1 MIVVGLTGSIAMGK
15 SEVASVFAAHKIPVF
30 DSDKEVHRLYDSGE
44 GVALFKPLVPEA
56 IVGGR
61 VNRPKLSEAV
71 LADKSLLEK
80 LETIV
85 HAEIARRR
93 TRFLENAELQGHA
106 IAVVDVPLL
115 FEKEQD
121 KHVDVTIVVSAPEWL
136 QHQRALARPGMTE
149 EKLEMIRARQM
160 PDAGKRARADII
172 IENIATLEDLRR
184 TTAAVIQKLR
194 KHPS

>member
-15 SEVASVFAAHKIPVF
+15 SEVARVFAAHKIPVF
-30 DSDKEVHRLYDSGE
+30 DSDREVHRLYDSGD
-44 GVALFKPLVPEA
+44 GVALLKPHVPEA
-56 IVGGR
+56 IVDGR

-85 HAEIARRR
+85 HAVIARRR
-93 TRFLENAELQGHA
+93 TRFLENAELEGHA

-115 FEKEQD
+115 FEKAQD
-121 KHVDVTIVVSAPEWL
+121 TQVDVTIVVSAPEQL

-149 EKLEMIRARQM
+149 EKLGMILARQM
-160 PDAGKRARADII
+160 PDAQKRARADII
-172 IENIATLEDLRR
+172 IENNGSLEDLRR
-184 TTAAVIQKLR
+184 STAAVIQKLR
-194 KHPS
+194 KQPS